1 VLAKTGNNETWLGCR
16 YAKRTVQA
24 ERNIANLIEQKE
36 LAEAKLISENQL
48 VGDFSAQLCE
58 TVRMTGKKS
67 CALRA
72 QDNCQKTMSSRLLN
86 LRAANKLKVRG
97 SQFCCKNI
105 HK

>member
-16 YAKRTVQA
+16 YRKRTVQA

-58 TVRMTGKKS
+58 TVRDDWEEVMRPQGTGQLS
-67 CALRA
+67 ENDEL
-72 QDNCQKTMSSRLLN
+72 
-86 LRAANKLKVRG
+86 
-97 SQFCCKNI
+97 
-105 HK
+105 